1 MKKDMKVR
9 AEMNIVDKGNIM
21 ASGDVFLNEMFVIH
35 NVRIMKK
42 MKEDGE
48 MDWFVSMPSRRR
60 GEEWERVVTIK
71 DPDLRKKIEDEVQ
84 ASAEKALHKDLGDF
98 SLSVDIRLYEAGDT
112 RGYAT
117 IVFNDM
123 VQIDNIRISEKD
135 GKLSVHYPYE
145 KSGDYYQN
153 LVGPATIF
161 IKNRCE
167 EQILDSYRAK
177 LQEKETGMEKET
189 EKEKHQET
197 GGKER

>member
-60 GEEWERVVTIK
+60 GEEWERVVTIR

-98 SLSVDIRLYEAGDT
+98 SLSVDIRLYEVGDT

-123 VQIDNIRISEKD
+123 VQIDNIPFLPFAAGSILFSLAYGAIACLLAYKLAPKTFRIRKD
-135 GKLSVHYPYE
+135 
-145 KSGDYYQN
+145 
-153 LVGPATIF
+153 
-161 IKNRCE
+161 
-167 EQILDSYRAK
+167 
-177 LQEKETGMEKET
+177 
-189 EKEKHQET
+189 
-197 GGKER
+197 